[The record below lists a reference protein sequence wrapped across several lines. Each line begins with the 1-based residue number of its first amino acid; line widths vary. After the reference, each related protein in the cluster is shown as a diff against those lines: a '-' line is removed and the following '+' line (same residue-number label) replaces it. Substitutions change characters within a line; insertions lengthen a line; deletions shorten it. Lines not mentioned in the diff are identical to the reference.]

1 MPLSPLG
8 LGAKLNM
15 AGVTNEGHK
24 LAAGL
29 EARWTQILE
38 LNAWKYSLFIINFGI
53 NIHSYSINMTFEI
66 IYWNN

>member
-15 AGVTNEGHK
+15 ARVTNEGHK

-29 EARWTQILE
+29 EAHWTQILE
-38 LNAWKYSLFIINFGI
+38 LNAWKI
-53 NIHSYSINMTFEI
+53 
-66 IYWNN
+66 